1 MPSFARSETAMV
13 GIDQTVLKPSTKLLA
28 AEVDSLAKSDP
39 GRRFGLIPK
48 SNQIEDGFREITF
61 LELSRAVNATS
72 WWIETH
78 IGRPTKGETI
88 AYMGNNDVRYILF
101 MLASH
106 KLGYTIFFPSTRL
119 SNEAYAHVIGA
130 TDSSKFLFSHEK
142 LHRVLELKKYMA
154 LNSVEVPSI
163 DDILGDSRGL
173 EQYCFE
179 KSYGEIEDEIAFMI
193 HSSGTTG
200 MPKPVPLTH
209 GFLGTW
215 DIAAQLPRPEGRQT
229 SFFNHLGPADLV
241 LSCTPYFH
249 LMGLISFFESI
260 FHNIPF
266 VSSPDKPLSVDL
278 LVTVLQEAKPTATIL
293 PPSILEDMSQ
303 SEEALECLR
312 TLDFVCFGG
321 APLAPEIGKKLSQ
334 YTELRTVI
342 GSSEMGIINS
352 LVPFGE
358 GNWGYF
364 EWNPAYNIDMQH
376 IGDGLYELVIPR
388 TQHSRLIHGVFHTFP
403 TLKEYRSKDLF
414 TKHASNDL
422 LWKYHGRL
430 DDVIVLNNGEK
441 LNPVTLEKMIE
452 DHPSV
457 HRALLIGQGRFQS
470 ALLIEPTQGAK
481 LIDDEKKFIELIWPQ
496 VEKANEMVPN
506 YGRVMKNMIRLS
518 SPEKPFR
525 LTSKGTTQRHTVNKD
540 YAQEIDDLYATQGDQ
555 LEMRLPS
562 PVSLENIKGY
572 LHNVISLLSGELN
585 FSEADDLYS
594 LGMDSLRTI
603 QLSKLLKNAILANSP
618 DLNIEFIS
626 LQNIYAHST
635 VDRLAEMMMSGLKG
649 EQAATTKVSRADKL
663 ANLISKYTSDLPTR
677 SVKSSQSAGPS
688 TVILTGSTG
697 SLGTY
702 LLQSL
707 INQENVNK
715 VYCFNRTKDAA
726 ARQVESFQSKGLPA
740 SSLFDSNKV
749 EFLHVSFG
757 ESQFGLAS
765 DKYQLLLDEV
775 DLIIHNAWKVNFNHQ
790 VESFEHPHLFGMREF
805 VNLSLNGR
813 HNAHVAFISSVST
826 IGGWVSETM
835 GPVVPEVAMESIEQV
850 LEQGYGES
858 KFVGESIC
866 VEASRKSGV
875 PTSIF
880 RVGQVAGPDT
890 RMGLWNPHEWI
901 PTLVATSKAMGKVPA
916 ELGGYAI
923 DWVSVDALANITLE
937 ILQTRRLVL
946 SEEPN
951 AVFHL
956 TNPNRSKWSSLI
968 PAIQDKY
975 PVKVVSLE
983 DWLDE
988 LEAISDPSE
997 QEVLEKPA
1005 LKMLQF
1011 YQGLTSDS
1019 TLSAEISVAQA
1030 KQASKTMA
1038 MLGPVSR
1045 AQMSNWID
1053 QWGF

>member
-1 MPSFARSETAMV
+1 
-13 GIDQTVLKPSTKLLA
+13 
-28 AEVDSLAKSDP
+28 
-39 GRRFGLIPK
+39 
-48 SNQIEDGFREITF
+48 
-61 LELSRAVNATS
+61 
-72 WWIETH
+72 
-78 IGRPTKGETI
+78 
-88 AYMGNNDVRYILF
+88 
-101 MLASH
+101 
-106 KLGYTIFFPSTRL
+106 
-119 SNEAYAHVIGA
+119 
-130 TDSSKFLFSHEK
+130 
-142 LHRVLELKKYMA
+142 MA

-163 DDILGDSRGL
+163 IDILEDVRGL
-173 EQYCFE
+173 DQYCFE
-179 KSYGEIEDEIAFMI
+179 KSYEEIEDEIAFMI

-200 MPKPVPLTH
+200 MERTAKYSYSFRLTTDILFLGMPKPVPLTH
-209 GFLGTW
+209 GFLGAW
-215 DIAAQLPRPEGRQT
+215 DNAPHIPRPADRQP
-229 SFFNHLGPADLV
+229 SFFNHLGPDHLV
-241 LSCTPYFH
+241 LSSTPYFH

-260 FHNIPF
+260 LHNIPF
-266 VSSPDKPLSVDL
+266 VCSPDKPLSVDL
-278 LVTVLQEAKPTATIL
+278 LVAILREAKPTVTIL

-303 SEEALECLR
+303 SEEALQCLR

-321 APLAPEIGKKLSQ
+321 APLAPEIGRKLSQ

-352 LVPFGE
+352 FVPQDE

-364 EWNPAYNIDMQH
+364 EWNPAYNIDMQP
-376 IGDGLYELVIPR
+376 IGDELYELVIPR
-388 TQHSRLIHGVFHTFP
+388 TRHSRLMHGVFHTFP
-403 TLKEYRSKDLF
+403 TLKEYRSKDLY

-441 LNPVTLEKMIE
+441 LVPVTLEKMVE

-470 ALLIEPTQGAK
+470 ALLIEPKQGAQ
-481 LIDDEKKFIELIWPQ
+481 LLDNEKQFIESIWPQ

-506 YGRVMKNMIRLS
+506 YGRIMKNMIRLS
-518 SPEKPFR
+518 SPEKPFK

-540 YAQEIDDLYATQGDQ
+540 YAQEIDDLYTAQDDQ
-555 LEMRLPS
+555 LEMQLPS
-562 PVSLENIKGY
+562 PLDLESMKGY
-572 LHNVISLLSGELN
+572 LHNVISLLSGESN
-585 FSEADDLYS
+585 FGNGDDLYS
-594 LGMDSLRTI
+594 FGMDSLRTI
-603 QLSKLLKNAILANSP
+603 QLSKLLKNAVRANSP
-618 DLNIEFIS
+618 DSNIDFIT
-626 LQNIYAHST
+626 LQSVYAHST

-649 EQAATTKVSRADKL
+649 ETATTTRISRADKL

-677 SVKSSQSAGPS
+677 SVKPFQSVAAS

-702 LLQSL
+702 LLHSL
-707 INQENVNK
+707 INQKNVNK

-726 ARQVESFQSKGLPA
+726 ARQVESFQSKGLLA
-740 SSLFDSNKV
+740 SPLFDSNKV

-757 ESQFGLAS
+757 ESQFGLTS
-765 DKYQLLLDEV
+765 DKYQTLLQEV

-835 GPVVPEVAMESIEQV
+835 GPVVPEVVMESIEQV

-880 RVGQVAGPDT
+880 RVGQIAGPDT

-901 PTLVATSKAMGKVPA
+901 PTLVATSKVMGKVPA

-923 DWVSVDALANITLE
+923 DWISVVSTLMPHQLTG
-937 ILQTRRLVL
+937 IR
-946 SEEPN
+946 
-951 AVFHL
+951 L
-956 TNPNRSKWSSLI
+956 TNVNRTPWPISLLKSFKHAARSSQKN
-968 PAIQDKY
+968 PM
-975 PVKVVSLE
+975 
-983 DWLDE
+983 
-988 LEAISDPSE
+988 PS
-997 QEVLEKPA
+997 
-1005 LKMLQF
+1005 
-1011 YQGLTSDS
+1011 S
-1019 TLSAEISVAQA
+1019 I
-1030 KQASKTMA
+1030 
-1038 MLGPVSR
+1038 
-1045 AQMSNWID
+1045 
-1053 QWGF
+1053 